1 MAEESLQGR
10 GQVDVDYLGKS
21 DAGRYIA
28 IIHCKVIAFARKRN
42 IQNVI
47 KNIRLAKKLGA
58 RYIILPPFFNTGP
71 VVGIDGVSE
80 ETRKKFFEL
89 TSDKTAKIIAA
100 LARLERVN
108 IIVSGFL
115 EKAGAYHYV
124 SSLFINYEGKL
135 LAKRRKLVV
144 SSKEVANGIKAGKS
158 IELFRIKG
166 LTIGVVIDD
175 EVYYPEIARV
185 YRVLGASAMIASINP
200 LYVNYLTLSHILK
213 TRVEENSLPLMVPG
227 SVLYVSNSLKGLVP
241 SMVYR
246 CDGSKIYEYGGLEQR
261 LILVPLETLT
271 SGVKSN
277 NDFESLT
284 HVGKIYF
291 KALKDL
297 EKITFA
303 TENRDV

>member
-1 MAEESLQGR
+1 MVEENLQGR

-28 IIHCKVIAFARKRN
+28 IVHCKIIAFARKRN

-71 VVGIDGVSE
+71 VVGINGVSE
-80 ETRKKFFEL
+80 ETCRKFFEL
-89 TSDKTAKIIAA
+89 TSDETTKIIAA

-108 IIVSGFL
+108 IVVSGFL
-115 EKAGAYHYV
+115 EKAGAYHYI

-135 LAKRRKLVV
+135 SAKRRKLVV
-144 SSKEVANGIKAGKS
+144 SSKETANGIKAGKS
-158 IELFRIKG
+158 IDLFRVKG

-185 YRVLGASAMIASINP
+185 YRVLGASAMVASINP
-200 LYVNYLTLSHILK
+200 LYVKYLTLSHILK

-227 SVLYVSNSLKGLVP
+227 SVLYVSNSFKGLVP

-246 CDGSKIYEYGGLEQR
+246 RDGSKIYEYEGSEQK
-261 LILVPLETLT
+261 LILVPLEILI
-271 SGVKSN
+271 SDEKNN

-297 EKITFA
+297 GKVAFTVE
-303 TENRDV
+303 

>member
-1 MAEESLQGR
+1 MAEEGLQGR

-28 IIHCKVIAFARKRN
+28 IVHCRIIAFARKRN

-58 RYIILPPFFNTGP
+58 RHIILPPFFNTGP

-80 ETRKKFFEL
+80 ETCKKFFEL

-158 IELFRIKG
+158 IDLFRIKG
-166 LTIGVVIDD
+166 LAIGVVIDD

-227 SVLYVSNSLKGLVP
+227 SVLYVSNSFKGLVP

-246 CDGSKIYEYGGLEQR
+246 CDGSKIYEYGGLEQK

-271 SGVKSN
+271 SDVKSN
-277 NDFESLT
+277 SDFESLT
-284 HVGKIYF
+284 HIGRIYF

-297 EKITFA
+297 GKVTFTA
-303 TENRDV
+303 ENRDV